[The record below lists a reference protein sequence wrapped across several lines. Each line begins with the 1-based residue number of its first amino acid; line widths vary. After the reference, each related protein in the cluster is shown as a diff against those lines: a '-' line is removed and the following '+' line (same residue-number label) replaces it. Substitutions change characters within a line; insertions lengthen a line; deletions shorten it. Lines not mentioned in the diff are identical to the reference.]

1 MDIKRVDVWTQVGR
15 EGRTGWEAGTDEC
28 ALTGLGVLEEGL
40 ITI

>member
-28 ALTGLGVLEEGL
+28 ALSGVKWIARGELL
-40 ITI
+40 